1 MIVYRIIY
9 LRILAQKSK
18 EVIYIYVVF
27 QLSYMLCSVYDSI
40 DKKNELKE
48 MIEMICKSKAEYDIG
63 LRAYFNLEGILNFRI
78 TNTKFIKE

>member
-1 MIVYRIIY
+1 MIY
-9 LRILAQKSK
+9 LRILTQKSK
-18 EVIYIYVVF
+18 RVMYIYVVF
-27 QLSYMLCSVYDSI
+27 QLSYMLCSAYDSR

-48 MIEMICKSKAEYDIG
+48 MIETICKSKAEYDIG